1 MPARGGGTM
10 QEAILVTGSSTG
22 IGRCLTERLAG
33 LGHHV
38 FATARRPEDLTA
50 LAAIE
55 NVTPVPLDVCD
66 PAAIDRAVEI
76 VRTRGLGL
84 YGLVNNA
91 GIGGIGPIASWT
103 DAELD
108 AIFAVN
114 ALAPVRICRA
124 FLSML
129 LESSGRLVN
138 VSSQGG
144 SISKKYFGPYT
155 MTKHAMEAFTVALAE
170 EVTPFGVRVSV
181 VQPGGVVTPIGEK
194 SLKADIARF
203 RRAPAPF
210 DAESDMIAEALAL
223 QAAEP
228 KAPAQAADPAR
239 SDRGD
244 DDGEPAMG
252 EPESEAN
259 RKPSPP
265 AVVVDAI
272 IHALFDP
279 APRLRYLVGTRW
291 EGDRVIDTL
300 IGRLVDANACLSL
313 GYSRQDLVMKLET
326 RMRADQGDG

>member
-1 MPARGGGTM
+1 M
-10 QEAILVTGSSTG
+10 QQAILVTGSSTG

-33 LGHHV
+33 IGHRV
-38 FATARRPEDLTA
+38 FATARRPEDLA
-50 LAAIE
+50 SLAAIA
-55 NVTPVPLDVCD
+55 NVTPIPLDVCD
-66 PAAIDRAVEI
+66 PTAIERAVEI
-76 VRTRGLGL
+76 VRARGLGL

-91 GIGGIGPIASWT
+91 GVGGIGPIASWT

-114 ALAPVRICRA
+114 ALGPVRMCRA

-129 LESSGRLVN
+129 LESSGRVVN

-170 EVTPFGVRVSV
+170 EVGPFGVRVSV

-194 SLKADIARF
+194 SVKADIARF

-210 DAESDMIAEALAL
+210 DAESRMIAEALAA

-228 KAPAQAADPAR
+228 DEPAQAAGPAQA
-239 SDRGD
+239 DRGG
-244 DDGEPAMG
+244 DGGGSGEG

-265 AVVVDAI
+265 ALVADAI
-272 IHALFDP
+272 LHALFDS

-300 IGRLVDANACLSL
+300 IGRLVDANACPSL
-313 GYSRQDLVMKLET
+313 GYSRDELVT
-326 RMRADQGDG
+326 RLDARLRADP